1 MFPSP
6 ERKVPILTSILRG
19 TGSIAFGTA
28 LGQGI
33 ILAVTPLLARHY
45 SPADFGALA
54 LLMTVSNIATAVACA
69 RYDLALP
76 GASVTEAPIL
86 LRLTSIV
93 ASVLSGLV
101 FIVMIV
107 AAFISDAPWPSPFN
121 AAWLVALCVLLVGF
135 QQIAIGSSTR
145 ERLYINIGAIRFA
158 QGSAFA
164 FLAVLPGVG
173 LIAAHALSF
182 VVAFPTVIKRLRG
195 TCASVPQLI
204 QTARDRRDF
213 PIVSLPGALLDVVG
227 YSACIWIVVHFF
239 GAYDAGQ
246 FSQIQRVLGAPLML
260 IAISAAQVLLRTGVD
275 YVQDRESMVS
285 LMRNLCIFVGIVALI
300 LVSAVVLVGE
310 PFLEWLLGDQ
320 WRVDASF
327 VVPITVAV
335 TVRACVSPIS
345 TLLISMRRFDI
356 ALIWQIIYFV
366 SSVVVLSL
374 AASNL
379 DINGFVLVYAVH
391 ETVLYSIYVLFIAKA
406 IRSLPCAASSA

>member
-1 MFPSP
+1 
-6 ERKVPILTSILRG
+6 
-19 TGSIAFGTA
+19 
-28 LGQGI
+28 
-33 ILAVTPLLARHY
+33 
-45 SPADFGALA
+45 
-54 LLMTVSNIATAVACA
+54 
-69 RYDLALP
+69 
-76 GASVTEAPIL
+76 
-86 LRLTSIV
+86 
-93 ASVLSGLV
+93 
-101 FIVMIV
+101 
-107 AAFISDAPWPSPFN
+107 
-121 AAWLVALCVLLVGF
+121 
-135 QQIAIGSSTR
+135 
-145 ERLYINIGAIRFA
+145 
-158 QGSAFA
+158 
-164 FLAVLPGVG
+164 
-173 LIAAHALSF
+173 
-182 VVAFPTVIKRLRG
+182 
-195 TCASVPQLI
+195 
-204 QTARDRRDF
+204 
-213 PIVSLPGALLDVVG
+213 
-227 YSACIWIVVHFF
+227 
-239 GAYDAGQ
+239 
-246 FSQIQRVLGAPLML
+246 
-260 IAISAAQVLLRTGVD
+260 
-275 YVQDRESMVS
+275 MVS